1 MNDERIL
8 ALDGDSLLVIEAV
21 DCLAAATALARGHL
35 SGPTASTYLAQALA
49 GVALLGMETSRA
61 DETVTFR
68 LDCPGPLGGLLVEC
82 TEKGTLRG
90 CTKKKILDF
99 DGERFSDAEVIGAS
113 ATVEVIRSV
122 PGKVLSSAALPV
134 NFVEKGFKGIRGV
147 KGAKGLKGAAAL
159 AQALEAYFAQ
169 SLQRR
174 VRVALCG
181 ASGDDGVPTVARGV
195 LVECP
200 PDGDETAFA
209 RVSELFANGVAA
221 KAIGGATLSL
231 RTLLRKL
238 CLPRADV
245 RATAPI
251 AFACRCGLERAQAML
266 DALDPAE
273 RASLPPMVDITCHLC
288 GRTWTVRRD

>member
-8 ALDGDSLLVIEAV
+8 ALDGDSLLVVEAV
-21 DCLAAATALARGHL
+21 DCRTAATALARGHL
-35 SGPTASTYLAQALA
+35 SGPTASAYLAQALA

-90 CTKKKILDF
+90 YTKKKILDF

-113 ATVEVIRSV
+113 ATVEVIRSI

-134 NFVEKGFKGIRGV
+134 NFAE
-147 KGAKGLKGAAAL
+147 KGAAAL

-238 CLPRADV
+238 DLPLAEV
-245 RATAPI
+245 RRTAPI
-251 AFACRCGLERAQAML
+251 AFACRCSRERAQAML
-266 DALDPAE
+266 DALPPAD
-273 RASLPPMVDITCHLC
+273 RAGLPPTVDITCHLC
-288 GRTWTVRRD
+288 GRIWTVTNEEKRKDC

>member
-8 ALDGDSLLVIEAV
+8 ALDGDSLLVVEAV
-21 DCLAAATALARGHL
+21 DSLAAATALARGHL
-35 SGPTASTYLAQALA
+35 SGPTASAYLAQALA

-90 CTKKKILDF
+90 YTKKKILDF

-113 ATVEVIRSV
+113 ATVEVIRSI

-134 NFVEKGFKGIRGV
+134 NFAE
-147 KGAKGLKGAAAL
+147 KGAAAL

-181 ASGDDGVPTVARGV
+181 AAGDDGLPTVARGV

-238 CLPRADV
+238 GLPLAEV
-245 RATAPI
+245 RRTSPL
-251 AFACRCGLERAQAML
+251 AFACRCSRERAQAML
-266 DALDPAE
+266 DALPPAD
-273 RASLPPMVDITCHLC
+273 RAGLPPTVDITCHLC
-288 GRTWTVRRD
+288 GRIWTVTNEEKRKDN

>member
-21 DCLAAATALARGHL
+21 DCLSAAIALARGHL
-35 SGPTASTYLAQALA
+35 SGPTASAYLAQALA

-90 CTKKKILDF
+90 YTKKKILDF

-134 NFVEKGFKGIRGV
+134 NFAE
-147 KGAKGLKGAAAL
+147 KGAAAL

-181 ASGDDGVPTVARGV
+181 TAGDDGVPTVARGV

-200 PDGDETAFA
+200 PDGNETAFA

-238 CLPRADV
+238 DLPLAEV
-245 RATAPI
+245 RRTTPI
-251 AFACRCGLERAQAML
+251 AFACRCSRERAQAML
-266 DALDPAE
+266 DALPPAD
-273 RASLPPMVDITCHLC
+273 RADLPPTVDITCHLC
-288 GRTWTVRRD
+288 GRIWTVTNEEKRKDG

>member
-8 ALDGDSLLVIEAV
+8 ALDSDSLLVIEAV
-21 DCLAAATALARGHL
+21 ACLAAATALARGHL
-35 SGPTASTYLAQALA
+35 SGPTASAYLAQALA
-49 GVALLGMETSRA
+49 GVALLGMETSRT

-90 CTKKKILDF
+90 YTKKKILDF

-134 NFVEKGFKGIRGV
+134 NFAE
-147 KGAKGLKGAAAL
+147 KGAAAL

-251 AFACRCGLERAQAML
+251 AFACRCGQERAQAML
-266 DALDPAE
+266 DALPPAD
-273 RASLPPMVDITCHLC
+273 RAGLPPTVDITCHLC
-288 GRTWTVRRD
+288 GRTWTVRNPS

>member
-8 ALDGDSLLVIEAV
+8 ALDGDSLLVVEAV
-21 DCLAAATALARGHL
+21 DSLAAATALARGHL
-35 SGPTASTYLAQALA
+35 SGPTASAYLAQALA

-90 CTKKKILDF
+90 YTKKKILDF

-113 ATVEVIRSV
+113 ATVEVIRSI

-134 NFVEKGFKGIRGV
+134 NFVE
-147 KGAKGLKGAAAL
+147 KGAAAL

-181 ASGDDGVPTVARGV
+181 AAGDDGLPTVARGV

-221 KAIGGATLSL
+221 KAIGGATL
-231 RTLLRKL
+231 
-238 CLPRADV
+238 
-245 RATAPI
+245 
-251 AFACRCGLERAQAML
+251 
-266 DALDPAE
+266 
-273 RASLPPMVDITCHLC
+273 
-288 GRTWTVRRD
+288 

>member
-8 ALDGDSLLVIEAV
+8 SLDSDSLLVVETV
-21 DCLAAATALARGHL
+21 DCTAAAATLARGHL

-49 GVALLGMETSRA
+49 GVALLGTETSRP

-90 CTKKKILDF
+90 YTKKKILDF

-134 NFVEKGFKGIRGV
+134 NF
-147 KGAKGLKGAAAL
+147 AAKGAAAL

-181 ASGDDGVPTVARGV
+181 AAGDDGVPTVARGV

-200 PDGDETAFA
+200 PDGDEMVFA
-209 RVSELFANGVAA
+209 RVAALFADGVAA
-221 KAIGGATLSL
+221 KAIGGVTFSL

-238 CLPRADV
+238 GLPRAEV
-245 RATAPI
+245 RVSAPL
-251 AFACRCGLERAQAML
+251 AFACRCGQERAQAML
-266 DALDPAE
+266 DALPPAE
-273 RASLPPMVDITCHLC
+273 RAGLPSMVDITCHLC
-288 GRTWTVRRD
+288 GRTWTVRNSS

>member
-8 ALDGDSLLVIEAV
+8 ALDGDSLLVVEAV
-21 DCLAAATALARGHL
+21 DCRTAATALAHGHL
-35 SGPTASTYLAQALA
+35 SGPTASAYLAQALA

-90 CTKKKILDF
+90 YTKKKILDF

-134 NFVEKGFKGIRGV
+134 NFAE
-147 KGAKGLKGAAAL
+147 KGAAAL
-159 AQALEAYFAQ
+159 AQALEAYFTQ

-181 ASGDDGVPTVARGV
+181 AAGDDGVPTVARGV

-209 RVSELFANGVAA
+209 HVSELFANGAAA

-251 AFACRCGLERAQAML
+251 AFACRCGQERARAML

>member
-90 CTKKKILDF
+90 YTKKKILDF

-134 NFVEKGFKGIRGV
+134 NFAE
-147 KGAKGLKGAAAL
+147 KGAAAL
-159 AQALEAYFAQ
+159 AQALEA
-169 SLQRR
+169 
-174 VRVALCG
+174 
-181 ASGDDGVPTVARGV
+181 
-195 LVECP
+195 
-200 PDGDETAFA
+200 
-209 RVSELFANGVAA
+209 
-221 KAIGGATLSL
+221 
-231 RTLLRKL
+231 
-238 CLPRADV
+238 
-245 RATAPI
+245 
-251 AFACRCGLERAQAML
+251 
-266 DALDPAE
+266 
-273 RASLPPMVDITCHLC
+273 
-288 GRTWTVRRD
+288 